1 MVRRRRACEPVGR
14 SIMTLPTACEINPI
28 PDDLDG
34 KVALDHFLGKSHH
47 EAVAL
52 FADAFEIY
60 QEDLMFMGPIAFC
73 FYLPAAIQYADSPDA
88 ATDAYVA
95 GTMLMV
101 MKHRWEFDRKAI
113 DSVRESMLRYCE
125 GVLER
130 LATIDVDRNV
140 DGDLGSSFRDLVD
153 LLRGEC
159 P

>member
-1 MVRRRRACEPVGR
+1 
-14 SIMTLPTACEINPI
+14 MTLPTANEINPI
-28 PDDLDG
+28 REDLDG
-34 KVALDHFLGKSHH
+34 KVALDHFLGTSHD

-60 QEDLMFMGPIAFC
+60 QEDLLFMGPVAFR
-73 FYLPAAIQYADSPDA
+73 FYLPAAIQYADSSDA

-113 DSVRESMLRYCE
+113 DSARDSMLRYCE

-130 LATIDVDRNV
+130 LATIEVDPDV
-140 DGDLGSSFRDLVD
+140 DGDLGGSFRDFVD
-153 LLRGEC
+153 LLRGD
-159 P
+159 